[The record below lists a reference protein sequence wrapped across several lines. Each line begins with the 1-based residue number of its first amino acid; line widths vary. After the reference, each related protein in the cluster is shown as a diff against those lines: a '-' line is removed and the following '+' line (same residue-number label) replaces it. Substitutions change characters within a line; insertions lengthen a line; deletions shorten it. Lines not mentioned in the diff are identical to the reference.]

1 MKGSRK
7 NHLYNSS
14 FVLSFNGFW
23 IYNKKYQKY
32 QTGQSK
38 KRKYKITAAKIKD
51 DRKKHIKTAKGNKEE
66 YYSKKILIN
75 KTGSFLYIQMAF
87 FMTIK

>member
-14 FVLSFNGFW
+14 LVLGFNDFR
-23 IYNKKYQKY
+23 IYIKKYQKY
-32 QTGQSK
+32 QAGQSK
-38 KRKYKITAAKIKD
+38 KRKYKITTAKIKD
-51 DRKKHIKTAKGNKEE
+51 DRKKHIKTAEGNKEE

-75 KTGSFLYIQMAF
+75 KTGSFLYIQKALF
-87 FMTIK
+87 L

>member
-32 QTGQSK
+32 QNEQEK
-38 KRKYKITAAKIKD
+38 KRKSEITAGKNED
-51 DRKKHIKTAKGNKEE
+51 DRKKHIKNAERSKEE
-66 YYSKKILIN
+66 YRSKKILKN
-75 KTGSFLYIQMAF
+75 KYKGLFV
-87 FMTIK
+87 